1 MASTPPREETLTVA
15 LADVIE
21 ISVPLERLREDAA
34 EPVWSVPPAHLDEK
48 LVRQAAEVAVRT
60 KEMVALARERTAQRH
75 DFDAELERDLA
86 ELEANARER
95 AAAKAAE
102 ARAAEVEAVRAGAK
116 DAHGAAAVPPDE
128 LVARPWS
135 AWPVGVEQTFE
146 FLYGVHIS
154 GGGSKAWLVAKET
167 PHFRQLVSDH
177 KLGDAARLKFIS
189 LKS

>member
-102 ARAAEVEAVRAGAK
+102 ARAAEVK
-116 DAHGAAAVPPDE
+116 AVPPDE